1 MPRGIARTVTAISQ
15 SIHKVSRARLRS
27 KALHFTTRK
36 QWLEWLSRN
45 HALKDEVLLIIYKR
59 EPKTGTFSNLD
70 AIEEAL
76 CFGWI
81 DGWFR
86 PVDFERKVQRYTPR
100 RKGSSWSDYNIAR
113 AWKLLAEK
121 KMTPAGRAKLPADV
135 VSVWKEHRPRVIEVE
150 PRNRVIRFADERI
163 DFLSKV
169 KRPALTPRQ

>member
-1 MPRGIARTVTAISQ
+1 MAIKDSSEKSMSQ
-15 SIHKVSRARLRS
+15 SIHKVSSAKLRS

-36 QWLEWLSRN
+36 KWREWLNRN
-45 HALKDEVLLIIYKR
+45 YASKKEALLLIYKR

-86 PVDFERKVQRYTPR
+86 PVDSERKVQRYTPR

-113 AWKLLAEK
+113 AWKLLGER
-121 KMTPAGRAKLPADV
+121 KMTLAGRAKLPADV
-135 VSVWKEHRPRVIEVE
+135 VSVWKENRPKVLEVE

-169 KRPALTPRQ
+169 KRPALTP

>member
-1 MPRGIARTVTAISQ
+1 MPQ
-15 SIHKVSRARLRS
+15 SIHSLSRAKLRS
-27 KALHFTTRK
+27 KALHLTGRK
-36 QWLEWLSRN
+36 EWREWLEQN
-45 HALKDEVLLIIYKR
+45 HASKEEVLLVIYKR

-86 PVDFERKVQRYTPR
+86 PIDSELKVQRYTPR

-113 AWKLLAEK
+113 AWKLMGEN
-121 KMTPAGRAKLPADV
+121 KMTPAGRTKLPTDV
-135 VSVWKEHRPRVIEVE
+135 VSIWNEHKPRVLEVE
-150 PRNRVIRFADERI
+150 PRNRVIRFASDRI

-169 KRPALTPRQ
+169 KRPALTP

>member
-36 QWLEWLSRN
+36 QWREWLSRN
-45 HALKDEVLLIIYKR
+45 HALKDEVLLVIYKR

-81 DGWFR
+81 DGCL
-86 PVDFERKVQRYTPR
+86 DL
-100 RKGSSWSDYNIAR
+100 SISNAR
-113 AWKLLAEK
+113 SNDIL
-121 KMTPAGRAKLPADV
+121 RDAKDL
-135 VSVWKEHRPRVIEVE
+135 
-150 PRNRVIRFADERI
+150 
-163 DFLSKV
+163 
-169 KRPALTPRQ
+169 